1 MMDKKDRIEY
11 LKREIF
17 VLEMKDRLDYVDFN
31 ALYEM
36 KRELK
41 ELEDEDR

>member
-1 MMDKKDRIEY
+1 MDKKDRIEY

-31 ALYEM
+31 TLYEM

-41 ELEDEDR
+41 ELEDEDQ